1 MNKQNGNQT
10 DDHTTN
16 KTNRSI
22 HLSNLN
28 LADFLNPLLG
38 YSELSI
44 TSLTSSSSYLSLP
57 SSSFALNP
65 HLDVYFDCT
74 IGSSYYNGSSAY
86 ALCLASSELK
96 ELYQI
101 TKKLF
106 TKGSITQINK
116 YLNEYLISLEVT
128 VRFVLFAILFCR
140 TQINFD
146 SIQNRMRE
154 KPRSKPNPAPRSNP
168 MCTLRSQKFLL
179 WSQRRCFAIYS
190 WFKHQSAQH

>member
-1 MNKQNGNQT
+1 MNILNTNKT
-10 DDHTTN
+10 DDSSTN
-16 KTNRSI
+16 STTNRSI

-28 LADFLNPLLG
+28 LADFLNPVLG

-44 TSLTSSSSYLSLP
+44 TALTSSSSYLSLP

-74 IGSSYYNGSSAY
+74 IGSSYYNGSAPY

-101 TKKLF
+101 VKKLF
-106 TKGSITQINK
+106 TKSSISQINK

-128 VRFVLFAILFCR
+128 VSFVLFAILLSG
-140 TQINFD
+140 NELN
-146 SIQNRMRE
+146 SIRIKTE
-154 KPRSKPNPAPRSNP
+154 
-168 MCTLRSQKFLL
+168 
-179 WSQRRCFAIYS
+179 
-190 WFKHQSAQH
+190 